1 MYESY
6 QPTPNMECIA

>member
-1 MYESY
+1 MYKSY